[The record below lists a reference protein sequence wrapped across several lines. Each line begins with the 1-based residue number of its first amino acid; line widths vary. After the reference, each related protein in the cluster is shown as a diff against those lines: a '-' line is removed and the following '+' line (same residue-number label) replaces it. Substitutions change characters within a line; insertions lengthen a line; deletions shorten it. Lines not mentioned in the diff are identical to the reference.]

1 MRLAIIVACGL
12 STIPAAAQTPTET
25 LATSEAKRFCAG
37 IIDEARERRYAIKQ
51 RELEELGEKIAMRVE
66 SLKARQAEYESWV
79 KRRDDFMAQASQTL
93 VDIYTNMRPDA
104 AALRLERLNDGLVA
118 SILMKMPVKGA
129 STVLNEMKSK
139 KAAAVTAVIAASG
152 QSKKGRGS

>member
-1 MRLAIIVACGL
+1 VRVAL
-12 STIPAAAQTPTET
+12 LISAVLVVVPAAAQTPTAK
-25 LATSEAKRFCAG
+25 LATSEAERFCAG
-37 IIDEARERRYAIKQ
+37 IIDEARERRYSIKQ
-51 RELEELGEKIAMRVE
+51 QELEQLGEKIAVSVE
-66 SLKARQAEYESWV
+66 ALKARQAEYESWV

-104 AALRLERLNDGLVA
+104 AAVRLERLNDSLVA

-129 STVLNEMKSK
+129 STILNEMKSK

-152 QSKKGRGS
+152 QSKTGKRS

>member
-1 MRLAIIVACGL
+1 MRTVVLLAAAL
-12 STIPAAAQTPTET
+12 LAAPASAQTPTEK
-25 LATSEAKRFCAG
+25 LATSEADRFCAG
-37 IIDEARERRYAIKQ
+37 IMDEARERRYAIKQ
-51 RELEELGEKIAMRVE
+51 QELEQLGEKIAVSVE
-66 SLKARQAEYESWV
+66 ALKARQAEYESWV

-104 AALRLERLNDGLVA
+104 AAVRLERLNDSLVA

-129 STVLNEMKSK
+129 STILNEMKSK

-152 QSKKGRGS
+152 QSNLGSRS